1 MVLLLSKGHFYQD
14 NLTSIIDLASYTISV
29 SGKIY
34 SKQIFWQQMDWA
46 LQQKSHKAKGPL
58 PLHLST
64 VYFSHLSYIQDQLR
78 KCIHISK
85 PLIVISSCCRWN
97 KQIINLSSVI
107 KFNLTIFF
115 LTKLKIMICLFHWQ
129 QLLII
134 LRGFEICIHF
144 LSWSWI

>member
-1 MVLLLSKGHFYQD
+1 MTPPKLNHLQLFNKIFDNRKWRHFKQLIVVLLLSKGHFYQD
-14 NLTSIIDLASYTISV
+14 NITSIIDLASYTISV

-85 PLIVISSCCRWN
+85 PLIVISSYCRWN
-97 KQIINLSSVI
+97 KQ
-107 KFNLTIFF
+107 F
-115 LTKLKIMICLFHWQ
+115 
-129 QLLII
+129 II
-134 LRGFEICIHF
+134 LSFVKKYF
-144 LSWSWI
+144 

>member
-1 MVLLLSKGHFYQD
+1 METFQTTYCGAF
-14 NLTSIIDLASYTISV
+14 IIKRSFLPRQFNINYWF
-29 SGKIY
+29 GKLHHIGIG
-34 SKQIFWQQMDWA
+34 KNIFKTNFWQQMDWA

-97 KQIINLSSVI
+97 KQIIILSFVKKI
-107 KFNLTIFF
+107 FRFF
-115 LTKLKIMICLFHWQ
+115 LVCYYISKYNKNV
-129 QLLII
+129 
-134 LRGFEICIHF
+134 
-144 LSWSWI
+144 